1 MKKLESEQ
9 VPYMKSLSSC
19 VNRMLQD
26 GYTEGFT
33 ASDTG
38 IRSIR
43 SRKLYYPTDVQV
55 VNFFRF
61 EGSSD
66 PDDNAVMYVIET
78 VDGAK
83 GILIDAYGAYADDSI
98 SRFMKAVESFG
109 KKTTVSARAD

>member
-1 MKKLESEQ
+1 MKKLEAEQ

-26 GYTEGFT
+26 GYTDGFM

-38 IRSIR
+38 IRSLH
-43 SRKLYYPTDVQV
+43 SHKLYNPTDVQV

-78 VDGAK
+78 ADGSK
-83 GILIDAYGAYADDSI
+83 GILIDAYGAYADGSI
-98 SRFMKAVESFG
+98 TRFMKAVETFG
-109 KKTTVSARAD
+109 KKISVSARAV